1 MCQAD
6 CRVVLSSG
14 CHVSALDHAAA
25 LCYAFGME
33 WYHVIK
39 TINGRRYV
47 YRQVTWRADGR
58 VKTRS
63 EYLGPE
69 EQLHVPR
76 RGKTT
81 SRLSPRLEEKS
92 RETSRDPKRPRKTS

>member
-1 MCQAD
+1 M
-6 CRVVLSSG
+6 
-14 CHVSALDHAAA
+14 SALDQAAA
-25 LCYAFGME
+25 LCYLFRME

-69 EQLHVPR
+69 EQLPSPR
-76 RGKTT
+76 RSKRSPPIS
-81 SRLSPRLEEKS
+81 SRLEQKS
-92 RETSRDPKRPRKTS
+92 RETSRDPRRPRKTS